1 METESS
7 KTCLPSDECIKN
19 LYLFFD
25 NGLYNS
31 CQATD
36 ELLRNIEDSQ
46 NEALAREALA
56 LYQDHYSRLDRP
68 WDNVTLIYGLGLIYM
83 HFNAYNLAVKAFR
96 ETLYV
101 EPSFARSRDIHTRL
115 GLIFKATSR
124 YQLGEKHFNLAIND
138 TRPNSGTSTK
148 QELEFHLAHLYEVS
162 GKFKQAKEAYERLLQ
177 ENDLP
182 QQLSANIHRQLGC
195 MYFCT
200 DIEAATR
207 NNVRKQNMF
216 NQQSTP
222 VNGKVDTALNY
233 LSTSFRIR
241 NDPSTSYYI
250 GRCFT
255 SIGKFQDA
263 FSSYRSAIDREES
276 TADTWCSIGVLYH
289 QQNQPTDA
297 LQAYIRSVQ
306 FDKKHA
312 IAWMNLGILYETH
325 NQFNDALKCYQ
336 HALRSSS
343 NGVDRSLQAR
353 IKYIQR
359 QMAEIDNS
367 IGNNKS
373 KFNSDKLLSLEDLW
387 NLESKTSSA
396 DTSTNDTGSPS
407 IPKSLTPSTSNMVPS
422 SSNYSNILVKPICKE
437 GLSTNNDQKSING
450 PIVNSINAASNNTS
464 LLNNCAN
471 TSDMKKE
478 YDDSK
483 TKQLSEASQNRQGT
497 PNSNHLGS
505 RIDCKQEPLTNQSGQ
520 DLKQQT
526 SESKDFCLSQV
537 LTNGASK
544 DSGISSNSST
554 YTDCALVPS
563 QCKSVCTANH
573 ISAEQV
579 IEAYKNSTKPRKID
593 VNLLADED
601 RPPHT
606 FPRHPPYPPMPQD
619 KLFPLPSSL
628 FLESKKDLASKRL
641 QEFCYSSSISVV
653 RNIASVL
660 KLDLGL
666 FSTKTLVETN
676 PDYQIDVYSYSVSQ
690 VSDQDNHHQDT
701 WFCERHKSSSTIS
714 RYASYQVGSFRE
726 SLQEERE
733 SKSNASKSSL
743 TKESETDSNES
754 ASAQAKRLY
763 NSNQS
768 STSQTNNE
776 TYSHINNNPA
786 NANQGSNTGIKYSP
800 PNKKLKNDHGKP
812 QFVRSVER
820 IELSDDKIW
829 RSQLHELNKL
839 PSFIKCVSASNML
852 THIGDSI
859 PGLNTISI
867 GMHVPNCKMLGL
879 RTVNNFC
886 SVNINVGPGDYEW
899 CATPA
904 EYGKVIARLCNRL
917 GFELDGKNWWP
928 QLNDLQ
934 KYNIPIYRFSQRP
947 GDLVW
952 INSGTLYWVKA
963 VGWCNNIHWN
973 VGPILAQQY
982 KLASESIELNKLLF
996 NKSDVPLVQLTWNMI
1011 MNITIIGDEMLSH
1024 EILSVLRRSLK
1035 YCLSVEDLIGQ
1046 RKHPISG
1053 PEGGSGPRNAKFCSL
1068 CECEIFNIFFIRK
1081 RDDKVHCV
1089 ECARRANPSFDNYE
1103 IKQEYDMKYLVKLYD
1118 NFIETRKKVLNQPQ
1132 QEQQPKPQQQQQK
1145 HHQQQLQQN
1154 QARQD

>member
-7 KTCLPSDECIKN
+7 KNCLPSDECIKSLN
-19 LYLFFD
+19 LFFD

-36 ELLRNIEDSQ
+36 ELLRNIEDSR

-56 LYQDHYSRLDRP
+56 LYQDHYSKLDRP

-96 ETLYV
+96 EALYV

-124 YQLGEKHFNLAIND
+124 FQLSEKHFNLAIND
-138 TRPNSGTSTK
+138 TRPSSGTSTK

-162 GKFKQAKEAYERLLQ
+162 GKLKRAKEAYERLLQ

-200 DIEAATR
+200 DMEAATR

-216 NQQSTP
+216 NQQNMP
-222 VNGKVDTALNY
+222 VNGKMDTALNY
-233 LSTSFRIR
+233 LSTSLRIVS
-241 NDPSTSYYI
+241 DPSTSYYL

-255 SIGKFQDA
+255 NIGKFQDA
-263 FSSYRSAIDREES
+263 FSSYRSVIDREES

-312 IAWMNLGILYETH
+312 TAWMNLGILYETH

-336 HALRSSS
+336 HVLRSSQ

-367 IGNNKS
+367 IGNNRS
-373 KFNSDKLLSLEDLW
+373 KVNSDKLLSLEDLW
-387 NLESKTSSA
+387 NLESKTSSE
-396 DTSTNDTGSPS
+396 STNTDDTGSLCVS
-407 IPKSLTPSTSNMVPS
+407 RLVAPSTSNLKPCS
-422 SSNYSNILVKPICKE
+422 SSQSNILIKPICKA
-437 GLSTNNDQKSING
+437 GSSTNSDQALSING
-450 PIVNSINAASNNTS
+450 PIVNNINAASNNTS

-471 TSDMKKE
+471 ASDTKKE

-483 TKQLSEASQNRQGT
+483 TKHLSEASSNRQGI
-497 PNSNHLGS
+497 PNSNHTGLLN
-505 RIDCKQEPLTNQSGQ
+505 DCKLELLPNQRGQ
-520 DLKQQT
+520 DFKQQT
-526 SESKDFCLSQV
+526 LESKDFCLSQV

-579 IEAYKNSTKPRKID
+579 IEVFKNSTKPRKID

-601 RPPHT
+601 RPPRT
-606 FPRHPPYPPMPQD
+606 FPRHPPYPPLPQD

-641 QEFCYSSSISVV
+641 QEFCYSSPISVV

-666 FSTKTLVETN
+666 FSTKTLVETS
-676 PDYQIDVYSYSVSQ
+676 PDHQIDVYSYSVQ
-690 VSDQDNHHQDT
+690 QASDQDNHHQNT
-701 WFCERHKSSSTIS
+701 WSCERHKSSSTIS

-733 SKSNASKSSL
+733 SKSSASKSSL

-754 ASAQAKRLY
+754 ASAQAKRL
-763 NSNQS
+763 NNNTQS
-768 STSQTNNE
+768 SASQMNNE
-776 TYSHINNNPA
+776 TNSHCGNNNPVS
-786 NANQGSNTGIKYSP
+786 ANQASNPGTKCSP
-800 PNKKLKNDHGKP
+800 PNKKLKKEHCKP

-820 IELSDDKIW
+820 IDLSDDKIW
-829 RSQLHELNKL
+829 RPQLHELNKL

-852 THIGDSI
+852 THIGSSI

-867 GMHVPNCKMLGL
+867 GMHVPNCKVLGI
-879 RTVNNFC
+879 RTANNFC

-904 EYGKVIARLCNRL
+904 EYSNVVTRLCNRL
-917 GFELDGKNWWP
+917 GFEIDGKNWWP
-928 QLNDLQ
+928 QLSDLQ

-973 VGPILAQQY
+973 VGPISAQQY

-996 NKSDVPLVQLTWNMI
+996 NKTDVPLVQLTWNMI
-1011 MNITIIGDEMLSH
+1011 MNITIIPDDVLSS

-1035 YCLSVEDLIGQ
+1035 YCLLVEDLIEQ
-1046 RKHPISG
+1046 TKHSISN

-1081 RDDKVHCV
+1081 KDEKFHCI

-1103 IKQEYDMKYLVKLYD
+1103 IKQEYDIKYLMKLYD
-1118 NFIETRKKVLNQPQ
+1118 NFIETKKKVQTRPIQQQPQ
-1132 QEQQPKPQQQQQK
+1132 Q
-1145 HHQQQLQQN
+1145 QQN
-1154 QARQD
+1154 QARQE